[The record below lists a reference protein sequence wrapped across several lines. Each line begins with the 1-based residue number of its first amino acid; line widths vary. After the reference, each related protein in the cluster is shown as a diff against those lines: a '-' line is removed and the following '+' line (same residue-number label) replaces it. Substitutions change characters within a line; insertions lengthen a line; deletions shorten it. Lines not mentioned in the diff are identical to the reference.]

1 MNAHDRLV
9 EIIENRLPTNTYE
22 SLGDD
27 WASELA
33 NEIINTWQADE
44 VAELVNAAEQARK
57 QLAKARTDLQQ
68 AQMTAN
74 TSNISQRDFSKLVG
88 EF

>member
-1 MNAHDRLV
+1 MS
-9 EIIENRLPTNTYE
+9 TYLE
-22 SLGDD
+22 ELATLSTAIGDD
-27 WASELA
+27 KAKVVLA
-33 NEIINTWQADE
+33 LGWIGPQERDA
-44 VAELVNAAEQARK
+44 LVDAAQQARK
-57 QLAKARTDLQQ
+57 QLDKARTDLQQ

>member
-33 NEIINTWQADE
+33 NEIINTWQAGE
-44 VAELVNAAEQARK
+44 VAELVNAAEQARR
-57 QLAKARTDLQQ
+57 QLAKARADLEQHL
-68 AQMTAN
+68 MTVN
-74 TSNISQRDFSKLVG
+74 MPNVG
-88 EF
+88 GAM